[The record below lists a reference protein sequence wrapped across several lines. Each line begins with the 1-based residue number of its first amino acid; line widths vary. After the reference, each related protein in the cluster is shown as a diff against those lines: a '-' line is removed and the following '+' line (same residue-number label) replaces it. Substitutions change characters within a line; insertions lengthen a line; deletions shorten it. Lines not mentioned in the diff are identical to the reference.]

1 MKKLLYID
9 DDKEQLELYKL
20 AYSVHAPNIEFY
32 TENDPHKAVAKIRE
46 LKPDVIL
53 LDLLLTDMSG
63 TDVLRAIR
71 KEDDIKS
78 VFVIAFT
85 NSMLS
90 NVVSELDSLGVTEI
104 WEKIKS
110 TPMGFA
116 KKTNELLGL

>member
-9 DDKEQLELYKL
+9 DDKEQLELYRL
-20 AYSVHAPNIEFY
+20 AFGIHSPNIEFH
-32 TENDPHKAVAKIRE
+32 TENNPHKAIDRIRE
-46 LKPDVIL
+46 IKPDIVL

-63 TDVLRAIR
+63 IDVLKAIR

-78 VFVIAFT
+78 TMVAAFT
-85 NSMLS
+85 NSMVTNLV
-90 NVVSELDSLGVTEI
+90 NELNQLGVTEI

-116 KKTNELLGL
+116 KRTNQLLGL